1 MLLSNFSTF
10 APSLNQ
16 SNVKSALI
24 KEKNTA

>member
-16 SNVKSALI
+16 STVKIALI
-24 KEKNTA
+24 KEKNIA